1 MIRERLSGDLKA
13 AINSEDADR
22 VATLRLICAAIKD
35 RDFAAT
41 RSDNIQSVSEEEVR
55 AILEKMVKQ
64 REQAIGTYEES
75 GRLDLADQER
85 KEIRIIREY
94 LPRPLTDSE
103 MSQAIAR
110 AIEQTGAQ
118 GVRDISRVMAHLKA
132 QHSGRMDFTR
142 ACCRLKD
149 SFR

>member
-1 MIRERLSGDLKA
+1 MIRERLSGDLKV
-13 AINSEDADR
+13 AITSEDAGR

-41 RSDNIQSVSEEEVR
+41 RSDNIQSVSEDEVR

-64 REQAIGTYEES
+64 REQSIEGYEES

-85 KEIRIIREY
+85 NEIRIIREY
-94 LPRPLTDSE
+94 LPRPLTERE
-103 MSQAIAR
+103 MNQAIAS

-118 GVRDISRVMAHLKA
+118 GVRDINRVMAHLKA
-132 QHSGRMDFTR
+132 RHSGRMDFTR
-142 ACCRLKD
+142 ACCQLKD